1 MHPPRSRGG
10 LERNYDTVQSPD
22 NDPYNR
28 SQAPGQVSNQGGT
41 ITPNTL
47 SRDGTI
53 VASPP
58 REGFLTGSFVWMFV
72 GVLLSAV
79 SAWFV
84 MNNPDL
90 LETVAENW
98 FLLFIA
104 QIGLVLVISFAINR
118 ISPAL
123 ALALFF
129 VYALT
134 MGLTLGVIVLAYVG
148 TIGISG
154 VVSAFAGAAAIFGG
168 AALYGAVTK
177 RDLTSLGGIL
187 FMGLLGL
194 LVVMFLQIFFFADSS
209 TASLIIGILGV
220 GIFTGLTA
228 WDVQR
233 LKNGAMPGINKD
245 SASVL
250 GALALYLDFV
260 NLFLFMLRIFGSSK

>member
-1 MHPPRSRGG
+1 MQTR
-10 LERNYDTVQSPD
+10 D

-28 SQAPGQVSNQGGT
+28 SQAPATMSERDRTVQSLGGV
-41 ITPNTL
+41 IE
-47 SRDGTI
+47 S
-53 VASPP
+53 SQP

-72 GVLLSAV
+72 GVLLSAL

-84 MNNPDL
+84 MNNQDL
-90 LETVAENW
+90 LETVTENW
-98 FLLFIA
+98 FILLIG
-104 QIGLVLVISFAINR
+104 QLGLVVVISFAIAR
-118 ISPAL
+118 ISSAL

-134 MGLTLGVIVLAYVG
+134 MGLTLGVIVTAYVG
-148 TIGISG
+148 TIGASG

-194 LVVMFLQIFFFADSS
+194 IVVMILQLFFFADSS
-209 TASLIIGILGV
+209 MASLVIGIVGV
-220 GIFTGLTA
+220 AIFTGLTA

-233 LKNGAMPGINKD
+233 LKNGAMPNINKD
-245 SASVL
+245 SATVL

-260 NLFLFMLRIFGSSK
+260 NLFLFMLRIFGSSR

>member
-1 MHPPRSRGG
+1 MQSR
-10 LERNYDTVQSPD
+10 D

-28 SQAPGQVSNQGGT
+28 TQAPAGSPEQASRQGG
-41 ITPNTL
+41 IETL
-47 SRDGTI
+47 GGVIES
-53 VASPP
+53 SPP
-58 REGFLTGSFVWMFV
+58 REGFLTGAFVWMFV
-72 GVLLSAV
+72 GVLLSAL

-84 MNNPDL
+84 LNNRDL
-90 LETVAENW
+90 QETVTDYW
-98 FLLFIA
+98 LFLLLG
-104 QIGLVLVISFAINR
+104 QLGLVFVISFAITR
-118 ISPAL
+118 ISSAV

-168 AALYGAVTK
+168 AALYGGLTK
-177 RDLTSLGGIL
+177 RDLTNLGGIL

-194 LVVMFLQIFFFADSS
+194 IVVMFLQLFFFADSS
-209 TASLIIGILGV
+209 TASLLIGIGGV
-220 GIFTGLTA
+220 VIFTGLTA

-233 LKNGAMPGINKD
+233 LKNGAMPNINRD
-245 SASVL
+245 SATVL

-260 NLFLFMLRIFGSSK
+260 NLFLFLLRIFGSSR